1 MSFSSYQFP
10 AQNYPISP
18 YLYNPNSV
26 ATIGGRPQY
35 TLPTAP
41 TINCPIKLASQFS
54 ETVGVLNTPTSAPSF
69 MFPLPKTAFNLL
81 SGYLNPI
88 FQGPITSVNL

>member
-26 ATIGGRPQY
+26 ATIGGCPQY

-41 TINCPIKLASQFS
+41 TINCPIELASQFS
-54 ETVGVLNTPTSAPSF
+54 ETVGCFKHPHFCTFFHVPFA
-69 MFPLPKTAFNLL
+69 
-81 SGYLNPI
+81 
-88 FQGPITSVNL
+88 